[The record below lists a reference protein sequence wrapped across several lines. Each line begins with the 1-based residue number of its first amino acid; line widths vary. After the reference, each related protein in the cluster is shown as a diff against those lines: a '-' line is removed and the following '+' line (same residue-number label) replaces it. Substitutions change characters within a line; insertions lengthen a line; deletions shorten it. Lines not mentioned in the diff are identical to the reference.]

1 MIRKSFVL
9 LALIALSAAPVRAQG
24 LEFSGGVNLS
34 TLSGDGIT
42 DAARNLGMNI
52 AVGVVIPVGPI
63 GVNLGGAFSQKGAEQ
78 IVDGVTEVV
87 DLSYIELPFHARLPL
102 IGAGPIRLNLVLG
115 PTLGINTG
123 CEISDDVNAV
133 RDCADLGGI
142 NVRSMD
148 WSGTGGLGLSFRV
161 GGLAYAGVDLK
172 YTMGFTDVEDT
183 ALFDTYKNRAFTLQG
198 HFGFDVF

>member
-1 MIRKSFVL
+1 MIKRSFVL
-9 LALIALSAAPVRAQG
+9 LALVALSAVPVRAQG
-24 LEFSGGVNLS
+24 LEFSGGVNVS

-42 DAARNLGMNI
+42 EAARNLGMNI
-52 AVGVVIPVGPI
+52 AVGIVIPVGPI
-63 GVNLGGAFSQKGAEQ
+63 GVNLGGAFSQKGAE
-78 IVDGVTEVV
+78 GAFGNVTETV

-102 IGAGPIRLNLVLG
+102 IGAGPLRLNVVLG

-123 CEISDDVNAV
+123 CEISSDIEAA
-133 RDCADLGGI
+133 RDCGDLGGI
-142 NVRSMD
+142 AVRKRE